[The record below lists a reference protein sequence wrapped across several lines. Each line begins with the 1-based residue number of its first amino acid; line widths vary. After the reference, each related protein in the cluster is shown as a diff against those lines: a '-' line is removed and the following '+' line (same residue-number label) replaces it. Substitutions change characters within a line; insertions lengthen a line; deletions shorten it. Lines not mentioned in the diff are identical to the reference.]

1 MRVTVQIDDDRGGSD
16 AAPPEAGQPEVGPAA
31 VSAQSAGPTAGGTA
45 AGPSAELAARAAR
58 LGAISAGPAP
68 SRPPGGEGAPGFLIE
83 GPGAPAAGMPGAP
96 LDAPAD
102 HSAGP
107 APTDQLEGT

>member
-16 AAPPEAGQPEVGPAA
+16 AAAPEAGQPAA
-31 VSAQSAGPTAGGTA
+31 EPLAGSTQSAGAPIGTA

-68 SRPPGGEGAPGFLIE
+68 SGPPGGGGAPGFLVE
-83 GPGAPAAGMPGAP
+83 GLGTPAAGTPGAP